1 MFWITGDLHG
11 DFSRFNI
18 FSTSIPERKT
28 WNVIVL
34 GDAGINF
41 WLSKRD
47 EKLKHNICRAYSNIC
62 FYLVRGNHEERPE
75 NISGMEIVYD
85 EQVKGYVYLQKEFP
99 NIKYFIDGNEYEI
112 EGLKIL
118 VIGGAYSVDKW
129 YRLEKQAMGCY
140 GGWFPEEQLSKEEM
154 KKISDTH
161 KGKSFD
167 LILSHTCPISYQPR
181 DLFLGFIDQSRVDN
195 SMELWLEEL
204 KNEINWKVWL
214 FGHYHAD
221 RIERPRVEMY
231 YHDID
236 TLQEIVKRWD
246 KYAETG
252 ELDWW
257 LEKSPNFYMG
267 E

>member
-11 DFSRFNI
+11 DFSRFNT
-18 FSTSIPERKT
+18 FAKDKN

-34 GDAGINF
+34 GDAGVNF

-47 EKLKHNICRAYSNIC
+47 EKLKRDICKDYSNIY

-75 NISGMEIVYD
+75 YISGIEMIYD
-85 EQVKGYVYLQKEFP
+85 EQVKGYVYIQKEFP

-112 EGLKIL
+112 EGLKTL

-129 YRLEKQAMGCY
+129 YRLEKQTMGCY
-140 GGWFPEEQLSKEEM
+140 GGWFPGEQLSEEEM
-154 KKISDTH
+154 KKISNTH
-161 KGKSFD
+161 KGKAFD

-181 DLFLGFIDQSRVDN
+181 DLFLGFVDQSKVDN
-195 SMELWLEEL
+195 SMELWLEEF

-214 FGHYHAD
+214 FGHYHDD
-221 RIERPRVEMY
+221 RLERPRVEMY

-236 TLQEIVKRWD
+236 RLQEIVKRWD